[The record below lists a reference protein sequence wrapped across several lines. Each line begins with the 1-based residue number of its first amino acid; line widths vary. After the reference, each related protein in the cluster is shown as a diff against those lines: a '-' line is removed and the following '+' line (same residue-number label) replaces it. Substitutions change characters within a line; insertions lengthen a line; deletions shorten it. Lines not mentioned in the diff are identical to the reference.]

1 MIRRKYAPIASDW
14 IDAKGSRPQPYEHLM
29 IMCFDILLLDD
40 NVCLRAPHRQ
50 RRLLLQEVVQKIPGR
65 SDIAEQELLDFDR
78 ADSQERLEAS
88 FAKAI
93 VQRWEGYVLKASDEP
108 YFPIYAAGVDESF
121 GRWIKLKKD
130 YIPGLGDAVDLALIG
145 ACYNAQDAAALTSL
159 QNLRWTHFLVGCLLN
174 KEAVVRNESMPHYR
188 IVDVIDRHSMHWK
201 LLQLLNQRGE
211 FYATDPEGFEGFA
224 VEYGR
229 PGLPAASVIF
239 KRPFI
244 VEMMGSGFEKPSGAR
259 YYSLRF
265 PRILKIH
272 TERTPEDAASFR
284 ELQLL
289 AEDARSVPIDELSQE
304 EEQWRKRLKVG
315 NGLKDYIVRR
325 SRSPSTESSSST
337 GSDVPAGSDTTM
349 GDHEDGLQS
358 MSLQKSA
365 YKESLAR
372 PNPNQTFGSS
382 NITPAIFVDESQ
394 MSFRIS
400 QLPHDDVLAENQNLS
415 NRRTSSQ
422 GALNV
427 SGENYRSTPKLASR
441 ASQVGTPATSSSGP
455 QVDSHISSQPK
466 DARRTHEQVNSTQ
479 TEDTSSLGRPSEQK
493 MTPSSPLTT
502 IPVYMSGAPSQDDV
516 SPVEQDSSTLSQFLQ
531 ALGSDETISAFKRS
545 NPQATRQGAVFGIV
559 LVSPSES
566 PLGRVIHKLAKG
578 LSRTLQNQSSLPTN
592 GRIFFLNAAI
602 LAEKINSEST
612 EFCLRQ
618 TWRILGHKH
627 YYACLRWNSVNH
639 DFEEGAGSETRVA
652 RPDGIGQ
659 GVSDGPSPALSVS
672 FDQDEILAL
681 GEYTSLDG
689 LTDPTTMT
697 SE

>member
-1 MIRRKYAPIASDW
+1 MIRRKDAPIASDW
-14 IDAKGSRPQPYEHLM
+14 IDANGSRPQPYEHLM

-65 SDIAEQELLDFDR
+65 SDIAEQELLDFDH
-78 ADSQERLEAS
+78 ADSQDRLEAG

-93 VQRWEGYVLKASDEP
+93 AQRWEGYVLKASDEP

-145 ACYNAQDAAALTSL
+145 ACYNAQDAAALMPL

-174 KEAVVRNESMPHYR
+174 KEAVVRNKSMPHYR

-201 LLQLLNQRGE
+201 LFRLLNQRGE
-211 FYATDPEGFEGFA
+211 FFATDPEGFEGFA
-224 VEYGR
+224 IEYGR

-289 AEDARSVPIDELSQE
+289 AEDARSVPVDELSQE

-337 GSDVPAGSDTTM
+337 RSDVPGGPDTTVD
-349 GDHEDGLQS
+349 DHEDGIQS
-358 MSLQKSA
+358 ISLQKSA
-365 YKESLAR
+365 NKGSPAR
-372 PNPNQTFGSS
+372 PNHKQTLASI
-382 NITPAIFVDESQ
+382 NITPAIFADESR
-394 MSFRIS
+394 MSFRIT
-400 QLPHDDVLAENQNLS
+400 QLPHDDILVENQNLS
-415 NRRTSSQ
+415 KRRTSGQ
-422 GALNV
+422 RALNV
-427 SGENYRSTPKLASR
+427 SGENDRCTPQEASR
-441 ASQVGTPATSSSGP
+441 ASQFGTVATSSSGP
-455 QVDSHISSQPK
+455 QVDNHISSQPK
-466 DARRTHEQVNSTQ
+466 DARRTYVQVDSTQ
-479 TEDTSSLGRPSEQK
+479 TEDTSSLRRPSEQK
-493 MTPSSPLTT
+493 KTPLSPLTT
-502 IPVYMSGAPSQDDV
+502 IPVYMSGTPSKYDL
-516 SPVEQDSSTLSQFLQ
+516 STEEQDSSTLSQFLQ
-531 ALGSDETISAFKRS
+531 ALGSDETISLFMRS
-545 NPQATRQGAVFGIV
+545 NPQAARQGAIFGIV
-559 LVSPSES
+559 LVSPSEA
-566 PLGRVIHKLAKG
+566 PLGQVIHKVAKR
-578 LSRTLQNQSSLPTN
+578 LCRSLQNQSSIPAN

-602 LAEKINSEST
+602 LAEKINSESI
-612 EFCLRQ
+612 EFCLCQ
-618 TWRILGHKH
+618 TWLALGHKH
-627 YYACLRWNSVNH
+627 YYACLRWNSVNR
-639 DFEEGAGSETRVA
+639 DVDEGAGSETRA
-652 RPDGIGQ
+652 TRPDGIGQ
-659 GVSDGPSPALSVS
+659 GVSDAPSPALFVS
-672 FDQDEILAL
+672 FDQGEILAL
-681 GEYTSLDG
+681 GEYTSLAG
-689 LTDPTTMT
+689 LTDLTTMT